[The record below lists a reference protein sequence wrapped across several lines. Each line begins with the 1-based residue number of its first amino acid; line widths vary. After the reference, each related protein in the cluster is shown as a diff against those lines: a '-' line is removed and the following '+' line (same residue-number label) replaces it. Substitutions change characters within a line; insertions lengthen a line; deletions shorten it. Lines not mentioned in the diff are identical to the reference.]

1 MTHRWPA
8 GPCSFRVAMK
18 RLYIRIYPPVD
29 LSVGLSVD
37 LSIGPSVS
45 YSVTGNVLFRL
56 GANYVVYTALFWNI
70 CAGRG
75 WGGWGRTHAPQS
87 ALAMLNNSAPSSV
100 VFVLV
105 SLPLV
110 LLLLY
115 FIYAYDCVEKIVL
128 LLVVGGGSLLFEF
141 RLIVRIDLGYV
152 NDFSRVIPQQVGQ
165 TNDEG
170 ESKQKK

>member
-1 MTHRWPA
+1 MSCIR
-8 GPCSFRVAMK
+8 PCSGIYALDVDEVGEVARK
-18 RLYIRIYPPVD
+18 RLNQHLECSIIRH
-29 LSVGLSVD
+29 LL
-37 LSIGPSVS
+37 
-45 YSVTGNVLFRL
+45 
-56 GANYVVYTALFWNI
+56 
-70 CAGRG
+70 
-75 WGGWGRTHAPQS
+75 
-87 ALAMLNNSAPSSV
+87 
-100 VFVLV
+100 LV